1 MLRLTDSHRFSSS
14 VFISAY
20 LLLLINIAVAST
32 DRYDVHVPSTYVV
45 RYVVFSDTQLHYC
58 YHSIYHK
65 LGAIFIVNCDSILFW
80 IQIKAHRQ
88 THVY

>member
-32 DRYDVHVPSTYVV
+32 DRYDVHVPSAYIV
-45 RYVVFSDTQLHYC
+45 RLATAPVPQARLVLIQTVL
-58 YHSIYHK
+58 
-65 LGAIFIVNCDSILFW
+65 DS
-80 IQIKAHRQ
+80 
-88 THVY
+88 TGPS